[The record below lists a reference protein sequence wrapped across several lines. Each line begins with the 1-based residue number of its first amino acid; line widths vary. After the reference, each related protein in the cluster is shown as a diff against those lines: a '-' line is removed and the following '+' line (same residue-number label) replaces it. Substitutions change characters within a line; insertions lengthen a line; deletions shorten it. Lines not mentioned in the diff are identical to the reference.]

1 MAQHAGRKTLRQ
13 DPDEQKTVKRKL
25 EPAITREQGKKQAG
39 QTVAFVDDV
48 GSQTATGTP
57 AGIGPGSRDAPDI
70 VMRGVPST
78 LLFMSTVHGWLA
90 ASRVLYSMTILRNWG
105 RLIYF

>member
-70 VMRGVPST
+70 VYAWST
-78 LLFMSTVHGWLA
+78 EYTIVYVHGWL